1 MKRRAFLAAL
11 PAVALSRGAVAETA
25 SLRLALVS
33 PAVALNRMNM
43 AAGGLYAGLIG
54 ELRRLGYA
62 EDQGLTIDRYSAEG
76 HPERLEAIVQKVL
89 ASKPD
94 CIFAQSSETALLFK
108 AATPTIPI
116 VTYANNPVDHGLIA
130 TLARPGGN
138 VTGFAASPGVEF
150 VGKRLQYLHE
160 AAPKA
165 RRIGFLSPRSEWEQA
180 LQPALGQIQQ
190 AGLEILGA
198 AEGNLSRET
207 DYRRFFAAMAGHG
220 MEGLVVSD
228 TADNARNVDVIQAL
242 VRKAQLPA
250 IYPWRFALRYGGL
263 MSYGVDTLA
272 VGAGLG
278 GYIARILKGAK
289 PTDLP
294 YQQPEK
300 FELVLNLVA
309 ARQMKLRFPQSLLA
323 RADETLE

>member
-1 MKRRAFLAAL
+1 M
-11 PAVALSRGAVAETA
+11 
-25 SLRLALVS
+25 RLALVS
-33 PAVALNRMNM
+33 PAVPIDRMNM

-76 HPERLEAIVQKVL
+76 HAERLPAIVQRVT

-108 AATPTIPI
+108 AASATIPI

-138 VTGFAASPGVEF
+138 ITGFAASPGVEF

-165 RRIGFLSPRSEWEQA
+165 KRIGFLSPKSEWEQV

-190 AGLEILGA
+190 SGLELLGG
-198 AEGNLSRET
+198 AEGDLGREP
-207 DYRRFFAAMAGHG
+207 DYRRFFTAMAKLG
-220 MEGLVVSD
+220 MEALVVSD
-228 TADNARNVDVIQAL
+228 TPDNARNVESIQAH

-272 VGAGLG
+272 SGAGLG
-278 GYIARILKGAK
+278 GYVARILKGAN
-289 PTDLP
+289 PADLP
-294 YQQPEK
+294 YQQPTQ
-300 FELVLNLVA
+300 FELVLNLAA
-309 ARQMKLRFPQSLLA
+309 ARQLKLRFPQSLLA